1 MKMQALKAH
10 TPQLL
15 HMLKNAYR
23 EMHHVYKAKRAML
36 LLCLDVLLA
45 LGERMLDGGPAK
57 ATTFKSTEI

>member
-10 TPQLL
+10 TAQLL

-36 LLCLDVLLA
+36 CLDVLLA
-45 LGERMLDGGPAK
+45 LGRRMLDGGPAK

>member
-23 EMHHVYKAKRAML
+23 EMHHVYKAKRAI

>member
-10 TPQLL
+10 TAQLL

-23 EMHHVYKAKRAML
+23 KMHHVYKAKRAM
-36 LLCLDVLLA
+36 LLA